1 MSTVCVVVLCV
12 KEAMS
17 VVLLLIILIVKCRR
31 VINVF
36 PYCLQQ
42 YRAMCLH
49 IPVLC

>member
-1 MSTVCVVVLCV
+1 MCTVYMVVLYV

-17 VVLLLIILIVKCRR
+17 VVVLLIILIVKCRH

-42 YRAMCLH
+42 YRTMC
-49 IPVLC
+49 